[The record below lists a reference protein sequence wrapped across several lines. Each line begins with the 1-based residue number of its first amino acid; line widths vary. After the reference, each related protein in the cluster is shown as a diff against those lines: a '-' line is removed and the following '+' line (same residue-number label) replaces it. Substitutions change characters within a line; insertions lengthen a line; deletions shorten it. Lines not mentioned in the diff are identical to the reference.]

1 MSTEADEWVQ
11 LLAHHPIF
19 TAPLL
24 DSTSVPSSE
33 ARGNVRRERIAL
45 RGTDMFVAVGNEIR
59 WINLRACK
67 DAFARSEGERLGGLQ
82 TQNTQDAISPKEAVC
97 SVEWTRLGCK
107 DLMFDITRLV
117 INGSGKLIAAV
128 GTHDVAVVEIPNRGA
143 IAGRGKGKGKGAF
156 EAARSDD
163 GPHNAQWTDCQAY
176 FIGTAYPKARVV
188 DVIWHAMSTS
198 DSHLVV
204 LYSSG
209 MLRMFD
215 VSATVENA
223 EQTMSIFGSGYVAA
237 QAVSL
242 SMGGAS
248 ALGWSRA
255 TAYVATTD
263 GSIYALCPLLPR
275 SCLVERKWLASL
287 HETAVLDMR
296 EWQAEEY
303 VADGITYSPPEL
315 IAARDAESWLSGMI
329 KLAEETD
336 EELMCL
342 TLPPR
347 LTRPLGPQGPFLMQ
361 PDPTPVGQN
370 ADDLGSAIDD
380 SCDDVSAILR
390 LETKCGLGII
400 AVAYCDAHVE
410 VFADLEPVIGCW
422 SGAREIARERQPPVL
437 ATLGT
442 VDLDLKPNVDG
453 AGSRNA
459 SDNRPSGAVALV
471 GDPLN
476 SCVFYALHSNGVHRV
491 DMRTFGMLLDA
502 AIGQEDAKAKA
513 AFEGLSAA
521 KPAVQCIVNTSFYGG
536 DQHPTPAVGLAVI
549 HDVYLSYSLLA
560 LVDPS
565 QLTGASLSLIQE
577 PDAEA
582 DAESQV
588 ALEQAIADSMGTPRR
603 INRSYSAKDVAYVPR
618 LPGSKY
624 ATPKNA
630 SNLPPRIVVPDS
642 DRNDG
647 MNGDISEDKLRILG
661 ELVAELR
668 AQMSAVSQAHAS
680 MRNHLN
686 LQVQEHWRQHS
697 KLGEI
702 SAGFQ
707 RHFEQMRRSQ
717 RRIDNLRDNAS
728 RQAMR
733 VDGMLRQLIAHYHPN
748 LTPTEQKYAK
758 EVKEIDIAVNGS
770 SGFVSSIQKLRERLD
785 KVLYPAKDS
794 SGKTQVEAR
803 LESMMHKLD
812 CESETMNETCERV
825 AELRV
830 RLEDVDV

>member
-11 LLAHHPIF
+11 LLSHHPIF

-24 DSTSVPSSE
+24 SSTSVSPPES
-33 ARGNVRRERIAL
+33 RGNVRRERVAL
-45 RGTDMFVAVGNEIR
+45 RDTDMFVAVGNEIR
-59 WINLRACK
+59 WISLRACK
-67 DAFARSEGERLGGLQ
+67 DAFARSEGERLGELR
-82 TQNTQDAISPKEAVC
+82 TQGVNDAVSPKEAVC
-97 SVEWTRLGCK
+97 NVEWSRLGCK
-107 DLMFDITRLV
+107 DLMFDICRL
-117 INGSGKLIAAV
+117 ILNSSGKLIAAV
-128 GTHDVAVVEIPNRGA
+128 GTHDVAVVEIPNHGA
-143 IAGRGKGKGKGAF
+143 ISGRGKGRGAF

-176 FIGTAYPKARVV
+176 FVGTAYPKARVA
-188 DVIWHAMSTS
+188 DVIWHAMSTK
-198 DSHLVV
+198 DSHLAV

-215 VSATVENA
+215 VSDNVENA

-242 SMGGAS
+242 SMGSAS

-263 GSIYALCPLLPR
+263 GSIYALCPLLPH

-287 HETAVLDMR
+287 HETAVLDLR

-303 VADGITYSPPEL
+303 EADGITYSPPEL
-315 IAARDAESWLSGMI
+315 IAARAAESWLAGMI
-329 KLAEETD
+329 ELAEDTD
-336 EELMCL
+336 EDLMCL
-342 TLPPR
+342 TLSD
-347 LTRPLGPQGPFLMQ
+347 LLKRPLEPQGPFLMQ
-361 PDPTPVGQN
+361 PDPAPVGQN
-370 ADDLGSAIDD
+370 NDVSGSSVDDC
-380 SCDDVSAILR
+380 CDDVSAILR
-390 LETKCGLGII
+390 LETKCGLGIV

-410 VFADLEPVIGCW
+410 VFADMEPVICCW
-422 SGAREIARERQPPVL
+422 SSAREIARERQLPVL

-442 VDLDLKPNVDG
+442 VDLDLKTNVDS
-453 AGSRNA
+453 AGSHNA
-459 SDNRPSGAVALV
+459 PDNRPSGAVALV

-491 DMRTFGMLLDA
+491 DMRTFGTLLDA

-521 KPAVQCIVNTSFYGG
+521 TPAVQCIVNTSFYGG
-536 DQHPTPAVGLAVI
+536 DQHPAPAVGIAVI

-560 LVDPS
+560 LVEPS

-577 PDAEA
+577 PDA
-582 DAESQV
+582 DTYAEVQA
-588 ALEQAIADSMGTPRR
+588 ALEQAIADSTGIPRR
-603 INRSYSAKDVAYVPR
+603 LNVSYSAKDVAYVPR
-618 LPGSKY
+618 LPGSGY
-624 ATPKNA
+624 TTPANA
-630 SNLPPRIVVPDS
+630 SILPPRIMVRDG

-647 MNGDISEDKLRILG
+647 MTGDISEDKLRLLG
-661 ELVAELR
+661 ELVAQLR
-668 AQMSAVSQAHAS
+668 AQMGAVSQAHAS
-680 MRNHLN
+680 MRNHLD

-697 KLGEI
+697 KLAGI

-717 RRIDNLRDNAS
+717 GRIDNLRDNAS

-733 VDGMLRQLIAHYHPN
+733 VDGMLRQLITHYKPD
-748 LTPTEQKYAK
+748 LTPTEREYAN
-758 EVKEIDIAVNGS
+758 EVKAIDRAVNGS
-770 SGFVSSIQKLRERLD
+770 SGFVGRIQQLRERLD
-785 KVLYPAKDS
+785 RVLSPAKDG
-794 SGKTQVEAR
+794 SGKTQAEVK
-803 LESMMHKLD
+803 LEGMVHKLD

-825 AELRV
+825 AELRI
-830 RLEDVDV
+830 RLEDIDV